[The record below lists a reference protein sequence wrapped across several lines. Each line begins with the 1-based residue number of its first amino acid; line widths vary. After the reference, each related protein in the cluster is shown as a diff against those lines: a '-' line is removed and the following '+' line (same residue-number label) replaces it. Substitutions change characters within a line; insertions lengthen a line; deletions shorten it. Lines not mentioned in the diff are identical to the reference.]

1 MKDILKLDAR
11 YSKYCK
17 IILNHYV
24 IIRDAELP
32 LLGSRRWVGFAVEKS
47 SNYLNGNCQLS
58 SCL

>member
-17 IILNHYV
+17 ANVEDYV
-24 IIRDAELP
+24 IITDTELP
-32 LLGSRRWVGFAVEKS
+32 LLGSRRWVGFAEEKS

>member
-1 MKDILKLDAR
+1 MQGMVSIVKVG
-11 YSKYCK
+11 

-32 LLGSRRWVGFAVEKS
+32 LLGSRRWVGFAEEKS